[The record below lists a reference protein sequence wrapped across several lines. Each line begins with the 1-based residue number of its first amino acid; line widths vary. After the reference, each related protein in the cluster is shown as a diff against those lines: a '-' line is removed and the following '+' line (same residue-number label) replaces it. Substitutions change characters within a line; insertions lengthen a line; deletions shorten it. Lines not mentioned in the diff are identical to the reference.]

1 MGAMDSIQDF
11 LAMAIVAAMPL
22 LFATVG
28 ELITEKSGSLNLG
41 VEGMMLMGAVIG
53 FIVSYNTQNSALGL
67 AGAFIAGAGGAL
79 IFAIV
84 TVTLRGNQV
93 VTGLTL
99 TIFGT
104 GFSSFVGDPLIGK
117 SVPFAV
123 QAFFMKKDIPLLSDI
138 PFIGPIFFRQDV
150 FVYIGYI
157 LVAVATIY
165 LFKTKLGRN
174 MRAVGE
180 CTAAADASG
189 VPVNVYKYVHILI
202 GGGFCGMGGAYLAL
216 VYVPIWQADVVTG
229 RGWIAVALVI
239 FASWNP
245 IKAFAGSFLFGAL
258 SILGFWLQV
267 LGLRTSQYVVD
278 MFPYVATILIVIL
291 STRKNRKEDLPPAD
305 LSVPYF
311 REER

>member
-1 MGAMDSIQDF
+1 MEAF
-11 LAMAIVAAMPL
+11 LAASIVAAMPL
-22 LFATVG
+22 LFATLG

-53 FIVSYNTQNSALGL
+53 FITAFYTGNPGAALL
-67 AGAFIAGAGGAL
+67 GAFAAGAGGAL
-79 IFAIV
+79 IFAVI

-104 GFSSFVGDPLIGK
+104 GFSSFVGDPLIGQ
-117 SVPFAV
+117 SVPQAV
-123 QAFFMKKDIPLLSDI
+123 QAYFAARPIPGLGDI
-138 PFIGPIFFRQDV
+138 PFLGPVFFRQDV
-150 FVYIGYI
+150 FVYLGYV
-157 LVAVATIY
+157 LVVLVSIY
-165 LFKTKLGRN
+165 LYKTRFGLN

-180 CTAAADASG
+180 NTAAADASG
-189 VPVNVYKYVHILI
+189 VNVDFQKYAHIVF
-202 GGGFCGMGGAYLAL
+202 GGGLCGLGGAYLAL
-216 VYVPIWQADVVTG
+216 VFVPMWQADVVTG

-245 IKAFAGSFLFGAL
+245 TKAFFGSFLFGAL
-258 SILGFWLQV
+258 SILGLRLQSM
-267 LGLRTSQYVVD
+267 GFQISQYLVD
-278 MFPYVATILIVIL
+278 MFPYVATIVIVIL
-291 STRKNRKEDLPPAD
+291 STHKNRKEDLPPAD